1 MIEFRQKLF
10 SEYDAMRSLYVELMK
25 FSDRNKFKVIDSAQL
40 LPILKG
46 NNVVIERF
54 VISTAFG
61 HRDKYRMYIKVG
73 AKAKMPDE
81 VRLPEHVYD
90 KRLLNFKLSFK
101 NKFFSGEEERLFG
114 SGKNKKKDGGGDG
127 IFINSDLPIDLSIPV
142 RELLGEALKYDK
154 QSRSLVL
161 EFNNIQDAIRA
172 INILPFGLNYR
183 IYLLE
188 L

>member
-1 MIEFRQKLF
+1 
-10 SEYDAMRSLYVELMK
+10 MK
-25 FSDRNKFKVIDSAQL
+25 
-40 LPILKG
+40 
-46 NNVVIERF
+46 
-54 VISTAFG
+54 
-61 HRDKYRMYIKVG
+61 
-73 AKAKMPDE
+73 
-81 VRLPEHVYD
+81 
-90 KRLLNFKLSFK
+90 
-101 NKFFSGEEERLFG
+101 EEERLFN
-114 SGKNKKKDGGGDG
+114 KNKKKGGGGNGNDNG
-127 IFINSDLPIDLSIPV
+127 GGVFFNGDLPLDLSIPV